1 MTFVSLAFFAFV
13 AALTLVYFLVPKA
26 YRWTV
31 LLVGS
36 YAFYWL
42 NSRRLTLVL
51 LGTTVVTYLIGL
63 WIQRVRDR
71 RKDYLQAHRAE
82 MSREDRKA
90 YNNATKRSTRRIL
103 LLGILVTLAPL
114 IYLKYSNFF
123 INNVNALL
131 SRLKVQAQLNHVNL
145 LLPLGISFYTLQA
158 IAYLTDVYR
167 GKATADHNPAKFLLF
182 MSFFPQIVQGPI
194 PRHSQ
199 LANQLYEGHD
209 FDYTRMCHGIQLM
222 VWGLFK
228 KLVIGERIAIPV
240 NALFDGYASYTGPIL
255 FLAAA
260 MYGLQVYADF
270 SGGMDVARGVSQ
282 ILGIELEL
290 NFRQPYFSSSV
301 EEFWRR
307 WHMTMGNWM
316 RDYVFYPLSMSKA
329 FTAFGQKSRKVLG
342 QYIGKRLPPFC
353 AMFIVYILVGL
364 WHGAAWNYVVFGL
377 WNGVFIML
385 GILMDGIHDK
395 ARKKLQI
402 KEETVTWRAFRIIR
416 TFLVISFGRY
426 FSRGNSLGD
435 ALGMIGRS
443 FRNWR
448 DITFLTNGTLLN
460 LGLDNANWI
469 VLGIFLLVL
478 FHVDLAHER
487 GVSIRDSIDRQNLI
501 FRWLIYIA
509 AVLVILVFGMYGPH
523 YDAARFIYQEF

>member
-13 AALTLVYFLVPKA
+13 AAVTLVYFIVPKA
-26 YRWTV
+26 ARWVV

-36 YAFYWL
+36 YVFYWL
-42 NSRRLTLVL
+42 NSRWLALVL
-51 LGTTVVTYLIGL
+51 MGTSIVTFLIGL
-63 WIQRVRDR
+63 WLQRVRDR
-71 RKDYLQAHRAE
+71 RKAYVDAHKAQL
-82 MSREDRKA
+82 SREERKA
-90 YNNATKRSTRRIL
+90 YNNATKKTTRRIL
-103 LLGILVTLAPL
+103 VLGVLVTLAPL
-114 IYLKYSNFF
+114 LYLKYSNFF
-123 INNVNALL
+123 IDNANTLL
-131 SRLKVQAQLNHVNL
+131 ARFNAQTQINHVSL

-158 IAYLTDVYR
+158 IAYLTDIYR
-167 GKATADHNPAKFLLF
+167 GKATADRNPAKFMLF

-194 PRHSQ
+194 PRHGQ
-199 LANQLYEGHD
+199 LASQLYEGHD
-209 FDYTRMCHGIQLM
+209 FDYTRVCHGVQLM

-240 NALFDGYASYTGPIL
+240 NALFDGYASYSGPIL

-270 SGGMDVARGVSQ
+270 SGGMDVARGVAQ
-282 ILGIELEL
+282 ILGVELEL
-290 NFRQPYFSSSV
+290 NFRQPYFSASV

-307 WHMTMGNWM
+307 WHMTMGNFM

-329 FTAFGQKSRKVLG
+329 FTTFGQKSRKVLG
-342 QYIGKRLPPFC
+342 QYVGKRLPPFC

-385 GILMDGIHDK
+385 GILMDGFHDK
-395 ARKKLQI
+395 ARQLLGI
-402 KEETVTWRAFRIIR
+402 REETVTWRAFQIIR
-416 TFLVISFGRY
+416 TFVVISFGRY
-426 FSRGNSLGD
+426 FSRGNSLRD
-435 ALGMIGRS
+435 ALDMIGRS
-443 FRNWR
+443 FKNWR
-448 DITFLTNGTLLN
+448 DITFLTNGTLLK

-478 FHVDLAHER
+478 FFVDLAHEK
-487 GVSIRDSIDRQNLI
+487 GVALREAIDRQSLV
-501 FRWLIYIA
+501 FRWAIYIA
-509 AVLVILVFGMYGPH
+509 VVLVILVFGMYGPH

>member
-13 AALTLVYFLVPKA
+13 AALTLVYFLVPRA
-26 YRWTV
+26 YRWVV
-31 LLVGS
+31 LLAGS
-36 YAFYWL
+36 YVFYWL
-42 NSRRLTLVL
+42 NSRWLALVL
-51 LGTTVVTYLIGL
+51 LGTTLVTFLMGL
-63 WIQRVRDR
+63 WIQNVRERGKAWLD
-71 RKDYLQAHRAE
+71 AHRAE
-82 MSREDRKA
+82 LSREERKA
-90 YNNATKRSTRRIL
+90 RNAATKKATRRIL
-103 LLGILVTLAPL
+103 ALGVVVSLAPL
-114 IYLKYSNFF
+114 IYLKYGNFL
-123 INNVNALL
+123 IDNANSLL
-131 SRLKVQAQLNHVNL
+131 TRLGSQRQLGHLHL

-167 GKATADHNPAKFLLF
+167 GKATADRNPAKFMLF

-199 LANQLYEGHD
+199 LAGQLYEGHE
-209 FDYTRMCHGIQLM
+209 FDYTRVCHGVQLM

-270 SGGMDVARGVSQ
+270 SGGMDVARGVTQ

-290 NFRQPYFSSSV
+290 NFRQPYFSASV

-316 RDYVFYPLSMSKA
+316 RDYVFYPLSMSRA
-329 FTAFGQKSRKVLG
+329 FTTFGQKSRKLLG
-342 QYIGKRLPPFC
+342 QYVGKRLPPFC

-385 GILMDGIHDK
+385 GILMDGLHDR
-395 ARKKLQI
+395 ARQKLKI
-402 KEETVTWRAFRIIR
+402 NEETVTWRAFRIVR
-416 TFLVISFGRY
+416 TFVVISFGRY
-426 FSRGNSLGD
+426 FSRGNSLHD
-435 ALGMIGRS
+435 ALEMIGRS
-443 FRNWR
+443 FRHWR

-469 VLGIFLLVL
+469 VLGVFLLVL
-478 FHVDLAHER
+478 FFVDLGHER
-487 GVSIRDSIDRQNLI
+487 NIAFRDAIDRQHLI

-509 AVLVILVFGMYGPH
+509 AVLVILVFGMYGPQ